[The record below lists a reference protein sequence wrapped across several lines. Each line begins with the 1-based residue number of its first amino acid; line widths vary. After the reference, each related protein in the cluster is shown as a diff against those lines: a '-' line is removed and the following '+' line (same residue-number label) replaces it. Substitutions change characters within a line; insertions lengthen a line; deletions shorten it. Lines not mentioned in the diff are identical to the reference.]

1 MAKND
6 NLTDFVTDIA
16 DAIREK
22 KGTTD
27 KINPQD
33 FSAEIANLPS
43 GGETKYEF
51 GETMMDNNGKGI
63 SSMQTLVFL
72 NGVKSIDSYA
82 FQYCSNLKTIQFAET
97 LESIGDYAF
106 LHCSSIES
114 ISLPSSLVS
123 LGRSAFANN
132 LALQSFDIAIDAP
145 LTTIPYNMLWKSTLL
160 KKIVIPQNVNSID
173 PYAFETCSGLQY
185 IDFSHVL
192 AIPTLINVSAFS
204 GTTCDIVV
212 PDVLYEQWIISTNWS
227 SLTDRIVKNSQYT
240 RPL

>member
-1 MAKND
+1 MAD
-6 NLTDFVTDIA
+6 TIVELLTDVA

-22 KGTTD
+22 KGTSEP
-27 KINPQD
+27 INAQS
-33 FSAEIANLPS
+33 FAEEIRTIES

-51 GETMMDNNGKGI
+51 AETMVANNGHGTL
-63 SSMQTLVFL
+63 SMQALVIL

-82 FQYCSNLKTIQFAET
+82 FQYCGNLKTIQFAET

-114 ISLPSSLVS
+114 VSLPSSLVS
-123 LGRSAFANN
+123 LGKSAFSNN

-160 KKIVIPQNVNSID
+160 KKIVIPQNVNYID
-173 PYAFETCSGLQY
+173 SFAFETCSGLQY

-192 AIPTLINVSAFS
+192 TIPTLFHVSAFN

-212 PDVLYEQWIISTNWS
+212 PDALYEQWIISTNWS
-227 SLTDRIVKNSQYT
+227 SLADRIVKNSQYT